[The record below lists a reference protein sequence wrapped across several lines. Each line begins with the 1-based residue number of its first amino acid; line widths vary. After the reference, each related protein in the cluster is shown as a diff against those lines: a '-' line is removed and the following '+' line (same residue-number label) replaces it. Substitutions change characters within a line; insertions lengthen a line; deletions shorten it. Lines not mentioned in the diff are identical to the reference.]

1 MAAQKITAERIR
13 GGVSTGLP
21 QLERAIHAYIESN
34 NANPKPFVWTKSTYD
49 IVL

>member
-13 GGVSTGLP
+13 GGVSTGVP

-34 NANPKPFVWTKSTYD
+34 NANPKPFVWTKST
-49 IVL
+49 